1 MRNGKRRSSIGLFDD
16 ILKGKIVTGLAL
28 GVGAAVVAPVVLPVL
43 AAAAKPLAK
52 AAIKSGILLYE
63 KGKETFAELGEVVDD
78 LIAEAKSEIAE
89 SHAQAAPGAGPEA

>member
-1 MRNGKRRSSIGLFDD
+1 VRNGERRTAIGLFDD

-28 GVGAAVVAPVVLPVL
+28 GIGAAVVAPVVLPVL

-52 AAIKSGILLYE
+52 AAIKSGILLYD

-78 LIAEAKSEIAE
+78 LIAEAKSEIVE
-89 SHAQAAPGAGPEA
+89 SHAQAAPGTGPEA